1 MSLTKQQSEYLTRC
15 FAYHAPT
22 GGKAEKHA
30 AAREACLQA
39 AIHITNLC
47 PEGRELSIAITKH
60 EEAMVWA
67 NAGIAR
73 NPEKFT

>member
-1 MSLTKQQSEYLTRC
+1 MSITQQQADDLTRR

-22 GGKAEKHA
+22 GGKAQKHA
-30 AAREACLQA
+30 AVREACLKLA
-39 AIHITNLC
+39 SEITNLC
-47 PEGRELSIAITKH
+47 PEGRETALAITKV

-73 NPEKFT
+73 NPEKTT